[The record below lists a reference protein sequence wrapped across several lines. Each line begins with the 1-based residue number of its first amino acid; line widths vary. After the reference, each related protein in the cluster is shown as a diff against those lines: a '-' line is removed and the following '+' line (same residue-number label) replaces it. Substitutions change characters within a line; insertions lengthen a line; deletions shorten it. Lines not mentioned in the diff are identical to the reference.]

1 MNKQMQDTQNS
12 ANRSWEKEENR
23 NNEKE
28 KIIKTF

>member
-12 ANRSWEKEENR
+12 ANRSWEKENR